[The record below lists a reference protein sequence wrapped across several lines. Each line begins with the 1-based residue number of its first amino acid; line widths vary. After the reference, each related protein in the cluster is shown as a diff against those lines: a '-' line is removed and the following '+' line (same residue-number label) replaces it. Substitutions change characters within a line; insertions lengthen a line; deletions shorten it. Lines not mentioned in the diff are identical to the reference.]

1 MSNPLQKL
9 AEHGQSVWLD
19 FISRELVT
27 SGELERMMREDNVTG
42 MTSNPTIF
50 EKAIAEGSDYDAQIR
65 ELVQTGVDDPND
77 VFLDL
82 AITDIQRA
90 ADALRPV
97 FDRTGGADGFV
108 SLEVPPGLAHDT
120 DRTIEAVGRIWQRV
134 QRPNLMVKIPATLEG
149 LPAIRSSL
157 REGRNIN
164 VTLVFAL
171 AMYDGVIDQYIE
183 ALEARHEQQLSL
195 DVHSVGSFFV
205 SRVDTVVDKLSRRSL
220 QPTRET
226 PPSRTCLAKPPS
238 RTRFSPTKNSSCASA
253 MPVSPAFARPARTCS
268 ARCGPAPARRTP
280 TIAMLSTPRL

>member
-27 SGELERMMREDNVTG
+27 SGELERMMGEDNVTG

-90 ADALRPV
+90 ADGLRPV

-120 DRTIEAVGRIWQRV
+120 DRTIEAVGRIWERV
-134 QRPNLMVKIPATLEG
+134 QRPNLMVKIPATREG
-149 LPAIRSSL
+149 LPAIRTSL
-157 REGRNIN
+157 LEGRNIN

-171 AMYDGVIDQYIE
+171 AMYDRVIDQYIE
-183 ALEARHEQQLSL
+183 ALDARHEQQLSL

-205 SRVDTVVDKLSRRSL
+205 SRVDTAVDKLI
-220 QPTRET
+220 EEK
-226 PPSRTCLAKPPS
+226 LAADPGNATLENLLGKAAIANAVLAYEKFEQ
-238 RTRFSPTKNSSCASA
+238 RFGDAR
-253 MPVSPAFARPARTCS
+253 FARLREAGAYVQRPLWASTS
-268 ARCGPAPARRTP
+268 AKNPN
-280 TIAMLSTPRL
+280 